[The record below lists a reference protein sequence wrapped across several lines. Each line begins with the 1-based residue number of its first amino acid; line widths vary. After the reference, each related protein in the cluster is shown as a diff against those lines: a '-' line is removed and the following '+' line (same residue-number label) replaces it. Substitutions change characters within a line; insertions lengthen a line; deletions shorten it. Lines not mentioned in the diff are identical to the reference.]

1 MSLAALRVDIKR
13 NHFEANTMFKNK
25 TLLPLSFTVS
35 VARLFSKH
43 LYMFLF
49 ITPNVFKAN
58 IRETY
63 LRQRRVEN

>member
-1 MSLAALRVDIKR
+1 MSLAALRADIKR

-25 TLLPLSFTVS
+25 TLLSLSFTFS

-63 LRQRRVEN
+63 LRQRCVEN

>member
-1 MSLAALRVDIKR
+1 MSSAALCVDIKR
-13 NHFEANTMFKNK
+13 NHFKVNTMFKNK
-25 TLLPLSFTVS
+25 TLLSLSFTFS

-58 IRETY
+58 IGETY
-63 LRQRRVEN
+63 LRQR